1 MSMENNQLSINLLKT
16 GRVNLFDKFI
26 DWALT
31 FGRVVVIGTEVI
43 ALCAFLYR
51 FSLDRQLVDLHDQ
64 IELKDTYVRA
74 LKTNEEK
81 YRNLQERL
89 TLSSTIGKST
99 TETVTLFKD
108 IIGLAPTDFFVNNL
122 RISQEN
128 IRIEA
133 SAGSVSSLTYFI
145 DKLKKY
151 PQVETVSLD
160 TIENKTS
167 RATIAVSITA
177 QFKKKL

>member
-1 MSMENNQLSINLLKT
+1 MAQNTPAINLLKT
-16 GRVNLFDKFI
+16 GRVHLFDKFI

-31 FGRVVVIGTEVI
+31 FGRIVVIATEVI
-43 ALCAFLYR
+43 ALSAFLYR

-74 LKTNEEK
+74 LKTNEDK

-89 TLSSTIGKST
+89 TLSSTLGKST
-99 TETVTLFKD
+99 TETVTLFKE
-108 IIGLAPTDFFVNNL
+108 IIGLAPIDFFVNNL

-133 SAGSVSSLTYFI
+133 SVGSVSSLIYFI

-151 PQVETVSLD
+151 PRVESVSLD

-177 QFKKKL
+177 NFKKNL